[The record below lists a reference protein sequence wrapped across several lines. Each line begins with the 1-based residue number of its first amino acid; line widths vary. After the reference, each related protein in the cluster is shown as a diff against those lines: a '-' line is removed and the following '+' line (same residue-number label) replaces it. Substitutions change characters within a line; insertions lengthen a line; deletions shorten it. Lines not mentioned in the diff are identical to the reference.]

1 MVKKYS
7 IYCMKKYVSIYLIV
21 QILFFLA
28 IKIVDFSSNQLLI
41 GLMKF
46 SFIVVNVCSSLV
58 FYLIYGKKTEVRN
71 NLISLAV
78 CLTIFGDLFLILIPT
93 FSNWPYSDLGGY
105 ISFSVVEFIIA
116 CHLGFSK
123 KSISFLSLWFVAIFL
138 VIWKIGLL
146 NLENGIALINLS
158 LLSSNCLFGWIR
170 YSKCKS
176 LSNLLFAIG
185 ITSFF
190 GCDYSIAMRIIFADY
205 KTVSYVFNQ
214 FVWFFYVPAHILL
227 VLSYIK
233 SAKSDKIAE

>member
-7 IYCMKKYVSIYLIV
+7 ICCMKKYVSIYLIV

-123 KSISFLSLWFVAIFL
+123 KSISFA
-138 VIWKIGLL
+138 KT
-146 NLENGIALINLS
+146 NNT
-158 LLSSNCLFGWIR
+158 
-170 YSKCKS
+170 KCD
-176 LSNLLFAIG
+176 LPL
-185 ITSFF
+185 
-190 GCDYSIAMRIIFADY
+190 
-205 KTVSYVFNQ
+205 
-214 FVWFFYVPAHILL
+214 
-227 VLSYIK
+227 
-233 SAKSDKIAE
+233 

>member
-7 IYCMKKYVSIYLIV
+7 ICCMKKYVSIYLIV

-93 FSNWPYSDLGGY
+93 FSNWPYSDLGG
-105 ISFSVVEFIIA
+105 
-116 CHLGFSK
+116 
-123 KSISFLSLWFVAIFL
+123 
-138 VIWKIGLL
+138 
-146 NLENGIALINLS
+146 
-158 LLSSNCLFGWIR
+158 
-170 YSKCKS
+170 
-176 LSNLLFAIG
+176 
-185 ITSFF
+185 
-190 GCDYSIAMRIIFADY
+190 
-205 KTVSYVFNQ
+205 
-214 FVWFFYVPAHILL
+214 
-227 VLSYIK
+227 
-233 SAKSDKIAE
+233 